1 MALLFRE
8 TKMIEGKL
16 DQFLDAVAQGA
27 LLFQL
32 GIKDY
37 LAGERAEFEARI
49 KAVKDL
55 ERVADELRHDI
66 ETQLYAHSLIPEHRG
81 DVLGLLE
88 TIDDVIDTEKKT
100 LSQFEV
106 ERPAI
111 PRDLNPQYQELANAC
126 TAAVEAVVAASRAFF
141 RDLKAVHDH
150 LHKVYFFE
158 KEADRLSDR
167 LKRDIFGRDLDLA
180 HKIHLRYFSLHIE
193 NLSDEAEKVA
203 DRLAI
208 STIKRTM

>member
-1 MALLFRE
+1 MALLFRQ

-37 LAGERAEFEARI
+37 LAGESAEFEARI
-49 KAVKDL
+49 KAVRDL
-55 ERVADELRHDI
+55 ERTADELRHDI

-111 PRDLNPQYQELANAC
+111 PHDLNPQYQELANAC
-126 TAAVEAVVAASRAFF
+126 AAAVEAVVAASRAFF

-180 HKIHLRYFSLHIE
+180 QKIHLRYFSLHIE
-193 NLSDEAEKVA
+193 NLSDEAERVA

>member
-1 MALLFRE
+1 MALLFRQ

-37 LAGERAEFEARI
+37 LAGESAEFEARI

-66 ETQLYAHSLIPEHRG
+66 ETKLYAHSLIPEHRG

-193 NLSDEAEKVA
+193 NLSDEAERVA

>member
-1 MALLFRE
+1 MTLLFRQ

-32 GIKDY
+32 GVKDY
-37 LAGERAEFEARI
+37 LGGDSAEFEARLA
-49 KAVKDL
+49 AVTEL
-55 ERVADELRHDI
+55 ERLADELRHDI

-88 TIDDVIDTEKKT
+88 TLDDVIDTEKKT

-106 ERPAI
+106 ERPDI
-111 PRDLNPQYQELANAC
+111 PPDLDPQYQDLANAGVG
-126 TAAVEAVVAASRAFF
+126 AVEAVVAASRAFF
-141 RDLKAVHDH
+141 RDIKAVHDH
-150 LHKVYFFE
+150 LHKVYFYE
-158 KEADRLSDR
+158 KEADRLSDL
-167 LKRDIFGRDLDLA
+167 LKRAIFARDLDLA
-180 HKIHLRYFSLHIE
+180 RKIHLRYFSLHIE
-193 NLSDEAEKVA
+193 NLSDQAEKVA

-208 STIKRTM
+208 STIKRSM

>member
-1 MALLFRE
+1 MALLFRQ
-8 TKMIEGKL
+8 TRTIEAKL
-16 DQFLDAVAQGA
+16 DRFLDSVAEGA

-32 GIKDY
+32 GIRDY

-49 KAVKDL
+49 ASVTEL
-55 ERVADELRHDI
+55 EHQADELRHDV

-111 PRDLNPQYQELANAC
+111 PPELNPLYQELANVC

-141 RDLKAVHDH
+141 RDLKAVHGH

-167 LKRDIFGRDLDLA
+167 LKREIFARDLDLA

-193 NLSDEAEKVA
+193 NLSDEAERVA

-208 STIKRTM
+208 STIKRSM

>member
-1 MALLFRE
+1 MALLFRQ

-37 LAGERAEFEARI
+37 LAGEGAEFEARI
-49 KAVKDL
+49 KAVSDL
-55 ERVADELRHDI
+55 ERIADELRHDI

-111 PRDLNPQYQELANAC
+111 PYDLNPQYQELANAC
-126 TAAVEAVVAASRAFF
+126 AAAVEAVVAASRAFF

-193 NLSDEAEKVA
+193 NLSDEAERVA

>member
-1 MALLFRE
+1 MAILFRQS
-8 TKMIEGKL
+8 KMIEGKL
-16 DQFLDAVAQGA
+16 DRFLDAVAQGA

-32 GIKDY
+32 GIGDY
-37 LAGERAEFEARI
+37 LAGDSEEFKARI
-49 KAVKDL
+49 AGVTEL
-55 ERVADELRHDI
+55 EQVADELRHDV

-100 LSQFEV
+100 LGQFEV
-106 ERPAI
+106 ERPEI
-111 PRDLNPQYQELANAC
+111 PPDLNPQYQELANAC
-126 TAAVEAVVAASRAFF
+126 AAAVEAIVAASRAFF

-150 LHKVYFFE
+150 LHKVYFYE

-167 LKRDIFGRDLDLA
+167 LKRDIFARDLDLA